1 MRKSVL
7 AAALESVDPV
17 QAMPREGFIEQ
28 VDNLRD
34 ASNEFSPGQL
44 IEEEQQLSN
53 DVANID
59 TLAEHA
65 KQIEPDNQVAMESL
79 LIGLN
84 GITSRYGMVTQGA
97 SMESGVGQRDAV
109 LAHIAQVKA
118 SLEGALTV
126 SQESWAV
133 RDLWDSIGAIERN
146 ASELDSAV
154 RQLDSRKQWFS
165 EHGIVINSLGQLKF
179 LTLNEQMTKNFTKD
193 IGDTLNHADNLLSC
207 GEVAT
212 DTTSKIR
219 DAVKQAVV
227 TDDEDALALLKKVVA
242 LKNPSM
248 QAKQKLDG
256 AYLLGNTRAEVK
268 ITPVK
273 NRNGLDVGDWENV
286 GVYYRTDMGRLKH
299 DVNVT
304 KLAKIPMWLA
314 SFYSGANTTALVGG
328 AVGAGAAVTGAAA
341 IAVGVTLGFAMTT
354 ALKDTKAGKQM
365 KHNIKFE
372 EVKGALDK
380 AVQLARKSASARRAM
395 PSKFE
400 RMTTMRDEVKAMLTE
415 HGKGLGPQGREAIDA
430 IRTMYSSAEKLA
442 WALNTEGFGLMR
454 EVVTNCDVIAR
465 KMITASK

>member
-7 AAALESVDPV
+7 TAALESVDPA
-17 QAMPREGFIEQ
+17 QAMSREGFIDQ
-28 VDNLRD
+28 VENLRD
-34 ASNEFSPGQL
+34 ASNEFGPGQL
-44 IEEEQQLSN
+44 IEEEQQLNN
-53 DVANID
+53 DVAHID
-59 TLAEHA
+59 TLAEHV

-84 GITSRYGMVTQGA
+84 GITSRYGMIAQGA
-97 SMESGVGQRDAV
+97 SMESGAGQQEAV

-146 ASELDSAV
+146 ASDLDSAV
-154 RQLDSRKQWFS
+154 RQLDGRKQWFS

-179 LTLNEQMTKNFTKD
+179 LTVNEQMTKNFTKD
-193 IGDTLNHADNLLSC
+193 IGDTLNHADALLSC
-207 GEVAT
+207 GEVAG
-212 DTTSKIR
+212 DTTNKIR
-219 DAVKQAVV
+219 DAVKGAIV

-256 AYLLGNTRAEVK
+256 AYLLGNYRAEVK

-286 GVYYRTDMGRLKH
+286 GVYYRNDMGRLKH
-299 DVNVT
+299 DANVT
-304 KLAKIPMWLA
+304 KLAKIPMWLVG
-314 SFYSGANTTALVGG
+314 FYTGANATTVVGT
-328 AVGAGAAVTGAAA
+328 AVGAGVVATGAAA
-341 IAVGVTLGFAMTT
+341 LAAGVTLGFAVTT
-354 ALKDTKAGKQM
+354 GMKDAKAGKQM

-400 RMTTMRDEVKAMLTE
+400 RMTTMRDEVKAMLAE
-415 HGKGLGPQGREAIDA
+415 HSKGLGPQGREAMDA
-430 IRTMYSSAEKLA
+430 VRTMYSSAEKMA

-454 EVVTNCDVIAR
+454 EVVTNCDLIAR